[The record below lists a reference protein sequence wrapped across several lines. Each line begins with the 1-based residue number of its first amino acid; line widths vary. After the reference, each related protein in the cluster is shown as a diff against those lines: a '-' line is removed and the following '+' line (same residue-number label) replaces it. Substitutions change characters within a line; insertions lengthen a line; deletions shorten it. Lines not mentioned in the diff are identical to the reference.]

1 LNVDDIDEKLL
12 DALVVNGRASLTELG
27 ALVNLS
33 VPAVKRRLS
42 KMERNGLILGYTA
55 VVDEKVRGTS
65 TEALIELFCREGV
78 EPSDIIGLLEPRPEV
93 RLAFSVAGD
102 SDAVLLVRT
111 DDPEALERLLIELRR
126 SKVVSRTRTQ
136 VMLTRLVTR

>member
-1 LNVDDIDEKLL
+1 
-12 DALVVNGRASLTELG
+12 
-27 ALVNLS
+27 
-33 VPAVKRRLS
+33 
-42 KMERNGLILGYTA
+42 MERNGLILGYTA
-55 VVDEKVRGTS
+55 VVDETARGTG